1 MAGKTLYMAGRT
13 HYIWQGGHYVWQ
25 GGHYIW
31 QRDIIYGREDHGG
44 ECGTLRAMGVRA
56 VW

>member
-44 ECGTLRAMGVRA
+44 ERGRLRAMGVRA
-56 VW
+56 VG